1 MTTQLGSRNVNIHP
15 VRWMRMMERCQR
27 KPGCENLADRDGW
40 EDTESGRREERKSH
54 RHVGGGGVGEWLS
67 LMCHSGR
74 MGDPF
79 DSVTV
84 DKEIITTRVALD
96 AQHRRMLASMLKSCL
111 A

>member
-1 MTTQLGSRNVNIHP
+1 MGRH
-15 VRWMRMMERCQR
+15 RE
-27 KPGCENLADRDGW
+27 W
-40 EDTESGRREERKSH
+40 EKRREKKPPACG
-54 RHVGGGGVGEWLS
+54 GGGGVGEWLS